1 MNTKIT
7 LLIANLWH
15 KRIFLKKFDYF
26 YESVWRYRFFAYL
39 CNRFRLE
46 LFKFRTIHNITRSIM
61 TKKFVCLVC
70 GYVHEGENA
79 PDECPLCYVGPE
91 DFKEITEEEA

>member
-7 LLIANLWH
+7 LLVANPWH
-15 KRIFLKKFDYF
+15 KKKFLRNF
-26 YESVWRYRFFAYL
+26 EIFQVNVWRYRFFAYL
-39 CNRFRLE
+39 CIRFRLE
-46 LFKFRTIHNITRSIM
+46 LFKIRTIHKITRSIM

-79 PDECPLCYVGPE
+79 PEECPLCFVGPE

>member
-1 MNTKIT
+1 MDTKIT
-7 LLIANLWH
+7 LLIAKPWH
-15 KRIFLKKFDYF
+15 TKTFFKIFDYF
-26 YESVWRYRFFAYL
+26 RHNVWRYRFFVYL
-39 CNRFRLE
+39 CIRFKLE
-46 LFKFRTIHNITRSIM
+46 LFKIRTIHNITRSIM

-79 PDECPLCYVGPE
+79 PEECPLCYVGPE